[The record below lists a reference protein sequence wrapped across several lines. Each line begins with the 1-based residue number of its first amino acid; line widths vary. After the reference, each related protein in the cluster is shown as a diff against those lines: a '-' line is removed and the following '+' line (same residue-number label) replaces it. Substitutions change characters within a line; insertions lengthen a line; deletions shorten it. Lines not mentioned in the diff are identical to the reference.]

1 METKIIK
8 KKIKREKPNKK
19 WTLEEVNTILN
30 YLMDSQEIEKPTAQ
44 IFYKKLIEK
53 TGINATWELI
63 RWKVRHLKST
73 YKDASDWRSSTGAG
87 LLEIDAGANSV
98 EGKVLQICPHYHKL
112 HQIFGAKCTQNA
124 YEVIDSG
131 EINEA
136 DVEVSESIDSDCIIY
151 ECIQETGEEAEIC
164 VAAEPVAGTSCGQS
178 SQAVIPKKARD
189 FAEKLKKN
197 SPKTPAAHLA
207 AFQAER
213 TAMFKMKIEWEKE
226 RQDKEIEI
234 HERET
239 KLKEDQLKAEIE
251 FKNREM
257 DLKAHQIEEELKM
270 KKLELEKDERIKM
283 FEIEM
288 KYKHASTQ

>member
-98 EGKVLQICPHYHKL
+98 EGK
-112 HQIFGAKCTQNA
+112 IFLTDSYLCT
-124 YEVIDSG
+124 
-131 EINEA
+131 
-136 DVEVSESIDSDCIIY
+136 
-151 ECIQETGEEAEIC
+151 
-164 VAAEPVAGTSCGQS
+164 
-178 SQAVIPKKARD
+178 
-189 FAEKLKKN
+189 LKK
-197 SPKTPAAHLA
+197 STFQGKYYKFAHTIISFIKFLA
-207 AFQAER
+207 QNVR
-213 TAMFKMKIEWEKE
+213 RMRMKLSIQVK
-226 RQDKEIEI
+226 
-234 HERET
+234 
-239 KLKEDQLKAEIE
+239 
-251 FKNREM
+251 
-257 DLKAHQIEEELKM
+257 
-270 KKLELEKDERIKM
+270 
-283 FEIEM
+283 
-288 KYKHASTQ
+288 